1 SRRSGDRVGPAAEV
15 GPGTGAGPGSAVTA
29 RDPCVARQAR
39 AGAGGPVL
47 GPAGARGPVLR
58 HAGKRAG
65 GAVPRDAGVRSRGVV
80 GRKARTGA
88 GRTARA
94 GGPARALAR
103 PADARSWRPGPARA
117 ARICRTARAAAAPW
131 IASPRSPPC
140 HGAYPGAFLAP
151 LHAGPVVVTLPVLRS
166 TYRSSPGR
174 RMPSWLACCAIT
186 GADCA
191 CATWSSRVWRCRAS
205 ELVESCSLLIWKEP
219 SASVV
224 LITSA
229 ETSAP

>member
-80 GRKARTGA
+80 GRTART
-88 GRTARA
+88 
-94 GGPARALAR
+94 
-103 PADARSWRPGPARA
+103 